1 MATPSRCFENSYA
14 SGPYRQLSV
23 PDRPAQWDM
32 LLSTLQLTE
41 SQARLLLK
49 IPGSKKAEQLRRWI
63 ERHHRD
69 RFVPVRFLN
78 REQMERCRW
87 D

>member
-23 PDRPAQWDM
+23 PDRPAQWEL
-32 LLSTLQLTE
+32 LLSSMQLTE
-41 SQARLLLK
+41 ADVRRLMK
-49 IPGSKKAEQLRRWI
+49 RRSKKADQLRRWI

-69 RFVPVRFLN
+69 RYVPVRFLTA
-78 REQMERCRW
+78 EQAERFRW
-87 D
+87 E